1 MQKNKTKTDTDRDAV
16 DGWSWLVS
24 NSVGIIFYE
33 INIITDN
40 EVIEDHL
47 FFWAYKMTKA
57 I

>member
-57 I
+57 L